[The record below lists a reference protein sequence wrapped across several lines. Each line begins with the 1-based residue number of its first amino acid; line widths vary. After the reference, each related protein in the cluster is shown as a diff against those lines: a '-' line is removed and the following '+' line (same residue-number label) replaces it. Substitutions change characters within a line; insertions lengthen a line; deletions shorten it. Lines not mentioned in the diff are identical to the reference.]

1 MSEVLKG
8 SKRYYSEMEKIYYD
22 VVMSDR
28 SAIKSQVIAD
38 FITEWTKPSSYTE
51 GLVPKLSWLIY
62 CDRALGNVRAGA
74 TSILISP
81 S

>member
-1 MSEVLKG
+1 MELSEH
-8 SKRYYSEMEKIYYD
+8 
-22 VVMSDR
+22 VVDFDKR

-51 GLVPKLSWLIY
+51 GLVPKSSWLIY